1 MKVLGDALLVLVAAI
16 IVPVIY
22 VMWVIL
28 NVVLAVLAYVSE
40 GLSRM
45 WKS

>member
-22 VMWVIL
+22 VVWVIL
-28 NVVLAVLAYVSE
+28 NVVLAALAYVAE